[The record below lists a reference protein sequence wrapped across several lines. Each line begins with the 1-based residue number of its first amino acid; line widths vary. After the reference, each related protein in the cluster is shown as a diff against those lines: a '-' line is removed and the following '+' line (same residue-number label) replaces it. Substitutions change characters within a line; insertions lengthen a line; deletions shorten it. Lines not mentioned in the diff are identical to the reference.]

1 MKGRFALTRRSA
13 LTGGV
18 AAALTL
24 AIPPSIAATIARPDP
39 AGEPLELQPL
49 ISVFPDGRIEIVSVM
64 AEMGQGVFTALPLIL
79 ADEMDA
85 DWDRVEI
92 VNLDTTR
99 AVPAPRDSKLFVTAD
114 SYSTRGWYMPLRKV
128 AATARAKLAAAAAA
142 QWGVSPSDCRTH
154 AGEVI
159 HPNGKTRLG
168 YGALAAA
175 AARAIVP
182 DEVAL
187 KTPDQF
193 TLVGKVSDRRDVP
206 AKCTGDALYAS
217 DIKLPGLL
225 HCSVSQGPYGAEALT
240 SFNEEA
246 ARADPRVRDMFVIDG
261 TTLVAV
267 ALDTWSA
274 MKALEVAAPTYRMA
288 DGPAPSSAAYKAALK
303 AATAE
308 PGRAFSI
315 AGTPSAVAAAS
326 ERTVDAEYML
336 AFLAHATM
344 EPMSCTAWFHDG
356 TLELWAPTQ
365 VIYRAAATA
374 VAVSGLPEKSVLL
387 HQTLLGG
394 GFGRRSENDFIAQ
407 ATAIAMRVKAPIRLQ
422 WSRTE
427 DTRRDYYRSAYA
439 MRCKGT
445 VDQEGAVTDFGVTIS
460 GPSLLRPRVPLFD
473 SPKAP
478 IDPTV
483 RNGLVPTFYN
493 LPNTHAA
500 WVEVRPPIPIG
511 FWRSVANSQNAF
523 AAESFID
530 ELAHAAGKDPFDFRQ
545 ALVCD
550 ERMRA
555 VLAKLRTLS
564 DWDSPLAP
572 GRARGVAIVACYES
586 YIGQVL
592 ELSADDSDIRV
603 HRATSVVDCGIAI
616 QPSNIVAQIEGG
628 TIFGLSAA
636 LYGDITFE
644 DGVTRQSS
652 FSDYRVLLLGE
663 APAAT
668 TFIMP
673 SDAAPGGVGETG
685 VPCAAPASANALF
698 ALTGKRLRTLPLHT
712 ALFGAPSA

>member
-1 MKGRFALTRRSA
+1 MKGRIALTRRSVLA
-13 LTGGV
+13 GGV
-18 AAALTL
+18 AAAFTL
-24 AIPPSIAATIARPDP
+24 AIPPSIAASLARPDA

-49 ISVFPDGRIEIVSVM
+49 ISIFPDGRIEIVSVM

-114 SYSTRGWYMPLRKV
+114 SHSTRGWYTPLRKV

-159 HPNGKTRLG
+159 HPDGEARLG
-168 YGALAAA
+168 YGTLAAA
-175 AARAIVP
+175 AAAAMPNKVT
-182 DEVAL
+182 L

-193 TLVGKVSDRRDVP
+193 TLIGKVRDRRDVP
-206 AKCTGDALYAS
+206 AKCTGAALYAS

-225 HCSVSQGPYGAEALT
+225 HCSVSQGPYGAEALL
-240 SFNEEA
+240 SFDDKT

-274 MKALEVAAPTYRMA
+274 MKALEVAAPKYRMV
-288 DGPAPSSAAYKAALK
+288 DSPAPSSTAYKAALK
-303 AATAE
+303 TATAQ
-308 PGRAFSI
+308 PGRAFSV
-315 AGTPSAVAAAS
+315 AGTPPAVAAAGD
-326 ERTVDAEYML
+326 RTVDADYMV

-374 VAVSGLPEKSVLL
+374 VAVSGLPDESVVL

-439 MRCKGT
+439 MRCKGS
-445 VDQEGAVTDFGVTIS
+445 VNAEGAVTEYGVTIS
-460 GPSLLRPRVPLFD
+460 GPSLLRPRVALFD

-483 RNGLVPTFYN
+483 RNGLVPAFYN

-545 ALVCD
+545 ALVTD
-550 ERMRA
+550 ERMSA
-555 VLAKLRTLS
+555 VLTKLRTLS

-572 GRARGVAIVACYES
+572 GRARGLAIVACYES

-592 ELSADDSDIRV
+592 ELSVTDNDIRV
-603 HRATSVVDCGIAI
+603 HRATNVIDCGIAV

-644 DGVTRQSS
+644 NGVTQQSS
-652 FSDYRVLLLGE
+652 FTDYRVLLLGE
-663 APAAT
+663 APTAT